1 MTAYSL
7 PKQVQQAVTL
17 AKLLLEDAKILGI
30 YLYGSATMATLRPD
44 SDIDLLII
52 TEARMDDGTRTA
64 LTKGLRT
71 LSGTVGCIE
80 KRPLEV
86 TVVCRGDIVP
96 WQFPPRCEYM
106 YGEWLREELDAGAI
120 PQADPEPELALL
132 LWQARLHS
140 LTLFGAAC
148 ETVVPPLSFAQLKE
162 AMAGLLPSLLAG
174 YKGDERNVLL
184 TLARMWFSLETA
196 EMTTKDKA
204 AAWAMPK
211 LPPSLAPLLETAR
224 AAYLGETKARWDD
237 KEDAVKTLMAVMK
250 AQIEAR
256 L

>member
-1 MTAYSL
+1 
-7 PKQVQQAVTL
+7 
-17 AKLLLEDAKILGI
+17 
-30 YLYGSATMATLRPD
+30 
-44 SDIDLLII
+44 
-52 TEARMDDGTRTA
+52 
-64 LTKGLRT
+64 
-71 LSGTVGCIE
+71 
-80 KRPLEV
+80 
-86 TVVCRGDIVP
+86 
-96 WQFPPRCEYM
+96 
-106 YGEWLREELDAGAI
+106 
-120 PQADPEPELALL
+120 
-132 LWQARLHS
+132 
-140 LTLFGAAC
+140 
-148 ETVVPPLSFAQLKE
+148 
-162 AMAGLLPSLLAG
+162 MAGLLPSLLAG

-224 AAYLGETKARWDD
+224 AAYLGETKDRWDD